1 MLTPVD
7 IETVEFKKV
16 ALGYSPD
23 EVNSFLDKV
32 IVEFEYL
39 YKENIKL
46 NDKVNVLND
55 GIQYY
60 KSLEDTL
67 KNSIILAEKTA
78 SETKYNANQ
87 SSEHIIKEAQ
97 LKATEILQDA
107 NKKLYDLEYEVMKMK
122 RQYNNI
128 KTKLRALLNTEIEI
142 LNESEKDFYE
152 SLEENEN
159 EYEYEEND

>member
-152 SLEENEN
+152 SLEENE
-159 EYEYEEND
+159 YEYENEEND

>member
-159 EYEYEEND
+159 EYENEEND